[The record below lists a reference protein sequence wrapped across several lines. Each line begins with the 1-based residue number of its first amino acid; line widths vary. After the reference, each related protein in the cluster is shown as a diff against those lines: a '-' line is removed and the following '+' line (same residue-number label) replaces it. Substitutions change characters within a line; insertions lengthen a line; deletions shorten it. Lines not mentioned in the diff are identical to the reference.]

1 MSAGIAQMVQGKL
14 CDKKGM
20 FWWSTE
26 LSRGAPKIGMFWRFC
41 NAISSGIKSL
51 GQKNEVCST
60 PADHE
65 PTSQNGRDFKAQFLT
80 KMENL
85 FRAVAR
91 IRYFL
96 TCCVGWQ
103 KKTSLSSVLVSTKI
117 HWHHSAVLKTFFFSK
132 KGMNPN
138 QKVVLPTINNWGVC
152 VATEE

>member
-91 IRYFL
+91 LRYFMTCSMTKEDKSLLGFGEYENPL
-96 TCCVGWQ
+96 TSFRRSEDLLFLQ
-103 KKTSLSSVLVSTKI
+103 ERNESESESS
-117 HWHHSAVLKTFFFSK
+117 
-132 KGMNPN
+132 
-138 QKVVLPTINNWGVC
+138 
-152 VATEE
+152 ATDDK